1 MENEII
7 FIDEN
12 TLTEDEL
19 QNIDKEDEYDGKT
32 TE

>member
-1 MENEII
+1 MEKEII
-7 FIDEN
+7 WIDEN

>member
-1 MENEII
+1 MEKEII